1 MAHVTT
7 STIDPT
13 LTEAAATE
21 VFAGIDWGGSFHQI
35 CLIDEDGKVLRQQRV
50 PHDAAGFDELDRL
63 LTCHRARLRVA
74 IERAEGLLVEHLH
87 LLGVEI
93 FCVSPKISA
102 RARERY
108 RMAAAKSDAFD
119 AFVLADTLRHE
130 HRHWR
135 PLTPPSPVL
144 AELRA
149 ISRDRDRI
157 VIAQQATENR
167 LRAVLEAYHP
177 APLHLFS
184 TLDRDITP
192 RLHHR
197 LPHPGAGR
205 PGRDRADGGVLPPSR
220 LLRPHRA
227 RGTRRA
233 ATPAPAVRRRGHS
246 GRQGVLGEPVHRAAA
261 DAQRLICAP
270 TTSVS
275 TSSSNATPT
284 PRSSPAFPASDPSWP
299 PRLISEMGEDRHRF
313 PAPGALLA
321 EAGLSPVTRASGRT
335 RQVRFRYAANRRM
348 RHMIDWWMFIAIR
361 EDDWSRQRLRRRPAR
376 GQGKYRAL
384 RGLGAHAGPGS
395 CGAAGPTTP
404 ATTPPTT
411 PTRSRPPPDPRGS
424 GTAAQRRHPQPRS
437 RLAAGHPQGSALT
450 TARTLPHFCMPDR
463 PHPRPRLTAGVC
475 VVHLLRAS
483 LRYVAYDHRKRLAG
497 ALKPRL
503 MLSGETLGGCPPL
516 VGAI

>member
-1 MAHVTT
+1 MQTRPLEAVAGFASVSGSSAHLWVERRDEVPTRPAMPQGSGMQGATLAHVTT

-135 PLTPPSPVL
+135 ALTPPSPVL

-184 TLDRDITP
+184 TLDRDITLDFITDYP
-192 RLHHR
+192 T
-197 LPHPGAGR
+197 PEQAGR
-205 PGRDRADGGVLPPSR
+205 VGTARMDGFCRRHGYSGRTQPEVLVER
-220 LLRPHRA
+220 LRPHLLSAGEGTVAGKAFSASLFTEQLRMLNTHLRA
-227 RGTRRA
+227 YDKRLDELLERHPDTPIFTSFPGVGPVVA
-233 ATPAPAVRRRGHS
+233 AT
-246 GRQGVLGEPVHRAAA
+246 
-261 DAQRLICAP
+261 
-270 TTSVS
+270 
-275 TSSSNATPT
+275 
-284 PRSSPAFPASDPSWP
+284 
-299 PRLISEMGEDRHRF
+299 LISEMGDDRHRF

-335 RQVRFRYAANRRM
+335 RQVRFRYASNRRM
-348 RHMIDWWMFIAIR
+348 RHMIDWWMFTAIR
-361 EDDWSRQRLRRRPAR
+361 EDDWTRQAYDHARAR

-384 RGLGAHAGPGS
+384 RGLGSRWTRILWRCWTDHTRYDPAIHHRNPE
-395 CGAAGPTTP
+395 PTT
-404 ATTPPTT
+404 A
-411 PTRSRPPPDPRGS
+411 
-424 GTAAQRRHPQPRS
+424 
-437 RLAAGHPQGSALT
+437 
-450 TARTLPHFCMPDR
+450 
-463 PHPRPRLTAGVC
+463 
-475 VVHLLRAS
+475 
-483 LRYVAYDHRKRLAG
+483 
-497 ALKPRL
+497 
-503 MLSGETLGGCPPL
+503 
-516 VGAI
+516 